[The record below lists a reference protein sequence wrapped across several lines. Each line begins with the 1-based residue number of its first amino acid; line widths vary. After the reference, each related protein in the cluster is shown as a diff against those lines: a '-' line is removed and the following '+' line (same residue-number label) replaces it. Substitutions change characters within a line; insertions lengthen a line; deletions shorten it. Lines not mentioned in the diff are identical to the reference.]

1 MTTESEL
8 ETETET
14 DRESVVDRC
23 VVWCV
28 RALNDAA
35 VQPKPDPRTKYA
47 GNCEVS
53 SNILKDGAGSKARGE
68 TAAGGEWGGSAP
80 LHQDLL

>member
-23 VVWCV
+23 VMWCAW
-28 RALNDAA
+28 ALNDAA
-35 VQPKPDPRTKYA
+35 IQPNPTDEQNMRA
-47 GNCEVS
+47 IV
-53 SNILKDGAGSKARGE
+53 NILK
-68 TAAGGEWGGSAP
+68 
-80 LHQDLL
+80 LMFFFVFVF

>member
-35 VQPKPDPRTKYA
+35 VQPNPTDEQNMRAIVKFA
-47 GNCEVS
+47 Q
-53 SNILKDGAGSKARGE
+53 IF
-68 TAAGGEWGGSAP
+68 
-80 LHQDLL
+80 